1 MIKRISA
8 IVASFL
14 LSFVSL
20 LVIVPTAHAA
30 ADTCVWTGG
39 GSDDNFSTAANWSTC
54 DNGNVPQAGD
64 TLSFPANS
72 SALSPVND
80 FAADTSF
87 NAITFSGAATQ
98 DSRYTITGSRITL
111 VAGISNTMTT
121 ANSST
126 IGQIIN
132 TAIIL
137 GGNQTFSSVSD
148 DAYINVG
155 GVISGTGNLTK
166 SGEGELILNGTNT
179 YTGTTT
185 VSAGKVSL
193 FNAAGLGATSSGTT
207 TGTAAS
213 IWFAL
218 GNNNATISEPFTFSN
233 DFQGSFV
240 TVNME
245 IGYGPLDNEPD
256 KTITLDGAITLTQD
270 VRLRLNG
277 INASLSNV
285 TLNNKQLVLDEGS
298 FGTLKVN
305 GENKPAASPEVI
317 TLSGDEAAT
326 AITVGNN
333 QKYVIEGKRGATAV
347 YYSGILS
354 GTGTVAA
361 TDIRNGAK
369 LAPGTSP
376 GCLNTGNLSFAAGST
391 FEFELA
397 GVTACTEYD
406 QTKVVGTVSL
416 GNASLNTVLLN
427 GFKPAKSQTYKIIDN
442 DGSDAVT
449 GTFLNLAQNAT
460 FTVSGYVLSVNYS
473 GGDGNDV
480 VLSVISVPDT
490 GFSLV
495 TSNPMITLSVT
506 TSLALGMALIARRVR
521 NLQFS
526 KN

>member
-8 IVASFL
+8 LVASFL
-14 LSFVSL
+14 LSFGSL
-20 LVIVPTAHAA
+20 LVIAPTVHAA

-39 GSDDNFSTAANWSTC
+39 GSDDNFSTAANWSSC
-54 DNGNVPQAGD
+54 DNGNVPQEGD

-72 SALSPVND
+72 SALNPVND
-80 FAADTSF
+80 YTADTSF
-87 NAITFSGAATQ
+87 NSITFSGAATQ
-98 DSRYTITGSRITL
+98 DSRYTITGNRITL

-121 ANSST
+121 ANSSI

-166 SGEGELILNGTNT
+166 SGAGELILNGTNT

-207 TGTAAS
+207 TGTSAS

-245 IGYGPLDNEPD
+245 IGYGPLDNVPD

-305 GENKPAASPEVI
+305 GENKPAASPEVT
-317 TLSGDEAAT
+317 TLTGDEAAT

-347 YYSGILS
+347 YYSGILT
-354 GTGTVAA
+354 GTGTVAT
-361 TDIRNGAK
+361 TDVRNGAK
-369 LAPGTSP
+369 LAPGNSP
-376 GCLNTGNLSFAAGST
+376 GCLNTGNLAFVQGST
-391 FEFELA
+391 YEFEVGGA
-397 GVTACTEYD
+397 NACSEYD
-406 QTKVVGTVSL
+406 QTKVTGTVTL
-416 GNASLNTVLLN
+416 GNGTLSTLLYGN
-427 GFKPAKSQTYKIIDN
+427 FKPVKDQAYTIISN
-442 DGSDAVT
+442 DGSDPVT
-449 GTFLNLAQNAT
+449 GIFVNMPESTT
-460 FTVSGYVLSVNYS
+460 FTVDGYVFRVSYV

-480 VLSVISVPDT
+480 VLTVVSVPAVPDT
-490 GFSLV
+490 GFSLIS
-495 TSNPMITLSVT
+495 SNPAVTLLSTSV
-506 TSLALGMALIARRVR
+506 LALGMILLARRLKTASR
-521 NLQFS
+521 
-526 KN
+526 